1 MFAKSE
7 RDKQV
12 LYLLCGAGAEL
23 ASASVFLPCEVVK
36 CRLQLGENP
45 ARATGGVVSRT
56 VNYRGPIDAVRCMVR
71 EEGLASLW
79 SGWRASILQDCVNS
93 AITFLVYENVRAV
106 IRAWTGKEP
115 TAVASFA
122 AGGLAGGMAA
132 ALTNPLD
139 TVTARMMTQDARA
152 DRMGFGSGIGDV
164 VRTAIAEGPGS
175 LWRGTL
181 VRVMHAVPSAAVQ
194 FAVFEAVRTWLDGR
208 SKPPAAP
215 PTPPP
220 PHGTVEQSRRTTGA
234 AAASS
239 SGSIDGGTHRV
250 AWEPAGVW
258 STSGFEWR
266 Q

>member
-93 AITFLVYENVRAV
+93 AITFLVYENVRAA

-115 TAVASFA
+115 TAFASFA
-122 AGGLAGGMAA
+122 AGGLAGGLAA

-152 DRMGFGSGIGDV
+152 DRKGFGSGIGDV

-194 FAVFEAVRTWLDGR
+194 FAVFEAVRTWLDER
-208 SKPPAAP
+208 SKPPP
-215 PTPPP
+215 PS
-220 PHGTVEQSRRTTGA
+220 HGSVQESRRTAGASTG
-234 AAASS
+234 
-239 SGSIDGGTHRV
+239 SGGSVSVGSHSV
-250 AWEPAGVW
+250 AWVPAGEW
-258 STSGFEWR
+258 STSGMEWR